1 MNKENNTTQSDGLRV
16 RLIENI
22 KNLQSQIQDN
32 QIKTVVSWVKSA
44 LCELYP
50 NLTFGVDQ
58 KMMLRDIEK
67 LVNGDKYM
75 TSDQTYVKPD
85 GGFLWVKI
93 NKKKYYILIS
103 EQKRQGTNDARLLE
117 GKQPQAFGNAAERLG
132 KNVIAFET
140 IFQDEEIFPFIVFL
154 QGCDFYDGESTIG
167 DRIRTIA
174 RFLPLN
180 TLNIYWSGRRAGSYF
195 MRGHSMKNAPGTSD
209 WTNQE
214 MFEQM
219 FTIATTAV
227 DYYLKK
233 YGK

>member
-1 MNKENNTTQSDGLRV
+1 MTQSDGLRI
-16 RLIENI
+16 RLIENR
-22 KNLQSQIQDN
+22 KNVESQIQDN
-32 QIKTVVSWVKSA
+32 AIKTVVCWVIA
-44 LCELYP
+44 GLYEMYP
-50 NLTFGVDQ
+50 NLSFGIDQ
-58 KMMLRDIEK
+58 KKMLQDIEK
-67 LVNGDKYM
+67 LVNGENYS

-93 NKKKYYILIS
+93 NNKKYYILIC
-103 EQKRQGTNDARLLE
+103 EQKRQGTNDVRFLE
-117 GKQPQAFGNAAERLG
+117 GRGPQAVGNAAERLA

-140 IFQDEEIFPFIVFL
+140 MFQDEEIFPFIVFL
-154 QGCDFYDGESTIG
+154 QGCDFYDEESTIG
-167 DRIRTIA
+167 DRIRTIS
-174 RFLPLN
+174 RFLPFN
-180 TLNIYWSGRRAGSYF
+180 TLNIYWSGRRGGSYF
-195 MRGHSMKNAPGTSD
+195 MRGHSMKSLPGTSD